1 MGGIINNLF
10 GGGSSKQMDKA
21 LDFAKDVYK
30 ENKAMATPWVTGG
43 GDAFNSYNSFL
54 TGAGQEDA
62 FQKYLQSGDYEFTT
76 KQGMEAINQ
85 NMAAK
90 GLLNSGSTLKA
101 LTQWGQDNAMK
112 YRENYMDRLLQS
124 AGIGAGVM
132 GNLMGA
138 SNNSSEQIGQ
148 LRAQKAE
155 GKASGV
161 GNFLNF
167 GLGVAGLIP
176 SDERLKKDKERI
188 GSIKVDG
195 KTIGLH
201 AYRYKGEP
209 STAVKRIG
217 VMAQEIA
224 KKVPRALGP
233 KVGNFMSVDYK
244 ELLNA

>member
-1 MGGIINNLF
+1 MGGIINSLF

-21 LDFAKDVYK
+21 LDFTKDVYK

-43 GDAFNSYNSFL
+43 GDAYNSYNSFL

-62 FQKYLQSGDYEFTT
+62 FQKYLDSGDYEFTT
-76 KQGMEAINQ
+76 KAGMDAINH

-132 GNLMGA
+132 GNLMGV
-138 SNNSSEQIGQ
+138 SNQSAAQIGE
-148 LRAQKAE
+148 LRQAKAE

-167 GLGVAGLIP
+167 GLGVAGLI
-176 SDERLKKDKERI
+176 SDERLKKDKKRI
-188 GSIKVDG
+188 GTIKVDG
-195 KTIGLH
+195 KKLGVH
-201 AYRYKGEP
+201 AYRYKGESADAQP
-209 STAVKRIG
+209 HIG
-217 VMAQEIA
+217 VMAQEVA
-224 KKVPRALGP
+224 RKVPRALGP